1 MEQVD
6 VKEQLEA
13 LRDQKE
19 TFLSLVKSPGW
30 DRLVSVMSAQAKAR
44 AKECALIPIKSI
56 DHALRRNTQLG
67 IILGLRLAAMM
78 PRVILEEK
86 QSEFEAL
93 LEEIRDATE
102 RDSGP
107 FGG

>member
-1 MEQVD
+1 MFQ
-6 VKEQLEA
+6 
-13 LRDQKE
+13 
-19 TFLSLVKSPGW
+19 SLVKSPGW
-30 DRLVSVMSAQAKAR
+30 DRLVNVMSVQAKAR
-44 AKECALIPIKSI
+44 AKECALVPIVSI

-93 LEEIRDATE
+93 LEEIRHATE
-102 RDSGP
+102 RDSNS